1 MSEEHLNYTSCF
13 NIIGPIMIGPSS
25 SHTAG
30 ACAIGKCIYDL
41 FGKVPSTID
50 ITYYESFAET
60 HLGHGT
66 DYALIGGI
74 LGMEAADTRVPHS
87 LTLAQEQGIQIT
99 IHESKEESPASH
111 PNTALV
117 TVKDNDNNQLTV
129 LGTSIGGGSIELCYI
144 NSNGI
149 ELEPTYTPNLIILQ
163 SNQSIPEDEINQQ
176 LKQWDIDVTNGQITY
191 DEHRQMIALNTSRC
205 LTEEEFIQ
213 LTTNLELTN
222 KMMVK

>member
-13 NIIGPIMIGPSS
+13 NIIGPVMIGPSS

-30 ACAIGKCIYDL
+30 ACALGKCIHDL
-41 FGKVPSTID
+41 FGTVAKEID
-50 ITYYESFAET
+50 IIYYESFAET

-87 LTLAQEQGIQIT
+87 IRLAEEKGIKIN
-99 IHESKEESPASH
+99 ISESKEESPANH

-117 TVKDNDNNQLTV
+117 TVKDENHQLTF
-129 LGTSIGGGSIELCYI
+129 LGTSIGGGSIEICYV
-144 NSNGI
+144 NNDGV
-149 ELEPTYTPNLIILQ
+149 EMEPTYTPNLILLQ
-163 SNQSIPEDEINQQ
+163 SKEEIPEEQIKSCLQA
-176 LKQWDIDVTNGQITY
+176 WDVEVTHGQITY
-191 DEHRQMIALNTSRC
+191 GDTCQMVAFNTSRC
-205 LTEEEFIQ
+205 LTDKEFEQ
-213 LTTNLELTN
+213 LTEKLALTN